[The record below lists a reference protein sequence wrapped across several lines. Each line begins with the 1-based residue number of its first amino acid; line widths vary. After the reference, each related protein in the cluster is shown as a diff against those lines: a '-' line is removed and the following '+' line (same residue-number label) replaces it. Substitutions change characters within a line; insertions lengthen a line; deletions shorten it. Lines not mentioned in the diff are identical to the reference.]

1 MEVKNLSFQ
10 YDKNNDKKFVL
21 NDVSV
26 NIPKG
31 KITALIGPNGCG
43 KTTLLHLMTKNLKP
57 TSGEILLDNVDL
69 RNISLKKFSR
79 KVTIVHQYNTSPP
92 DLSVKALVTYGRI
105 PYRCF
110 YKGLSDEDEQ
120 VVDWAMK
127 TTEIDKLK
135 DERIDSLS
143 GGQKQRV
150 FIAMALAQKTEV
162 LFLDEPTTYLD
173 IRYQIQILELIKKL
187 NEEYKMTV
195 VMVLHDINHAI
206 CYSDEIIGM
215 KDGKVVFQG
224 NKNKVINRESLHD
237 IFNVY
242 LKVLHE
248 ENQDYVLALDEGF

>member
-1 MEVKNLSFQ
+1 MEVRNLSFQ
-10 YDKNNDKKFVL
+10 YDKNHDENFVL
-21 NDVSV
+21 KDVSV
-26 NIPKG
+26 KIPKG
-31 KITALIGPNGCG
+31 KITTLIGPNGCG

-57 TSGEILLDNVDL
+57 TSGEILLDNIDL
-69 RNISLKKFSR
+69 RDISLKKFSR

-105 PYRCF
+105 PYRSF

-120 VVDWAMK
+120 IVEWAMK
-127 TTEIDKLK
+127 TTEIEKIK

-162 LFLDEPTTYLD
+162 LYLDEPTTYLD

-187 NEEYKMTV
+187 NEEYKMTI

-224 NKNKVINRESLHD
+224 SKNQVINRESLYD

-242 LKVLHE
+242 LKMLHE
-248 ENQDYVLALDEGF
+248 ENQTYVLALSEKF